1 MTNNH
6 TLGMIRVSTG
16 EILTFQVTD
25 KNTPEK
31 QKRISVIAL
40 VDIDVSKEMAEHY
53 AKINRSTSA
62 VHSENALISLVSEW
76 VDRKKVLYA
85 NEVTVHIGE
94 ESRPAQRFADEYR
107 YTINP
112 EQFWE
117 DKLIERYRKASFN
130 VINHQGHLLT
140 VVHQIDSPFSM
151 TATVIDGV
159 GGILGMLRLDI
170 MSDNKHTRINEE
182 DIERLRLGLQADLT
196 MHVPDLMLMIEHV
209 SVQNNPLYGVNPF
222 KQHLPPIVHQESH
235 EAVPETTL

>member
-25 KNTPEK
+25 KNTPDK
-31 QKRISVIAL
+31 LKRISVVAL
-40 VDIDVSKEMAEHY
+40 TDIDVSKEMAEHY
-53 AKINRSTSA
+53 AKLNRSTPD
-62 VHSENALISLVSEW
+62 VYSENALISLVSEW
-76 VDRKKVLYA
+76 VDKKKVIYS
-85 NEVTVHIGE
+85 NEVTVHVGDE
-94 ESRPAQRFADEYR
+94 GRHAQRFADEYR

-117 DKLIERYRKASFN
+117 DKLIERYRRASFA
-130 VINHQGHLLT
+130 VINHQGHMLT
-140 VVHQIDSPFSM
+140 VLHNIDSPFSM

-222 KQHLPPIVHQESH
+222 KQHLPPIVHQEAPT
-235 EAVPETTL
+235 EVPETTL